1 MTLNNKNFLMKFK
14 INRIHCVALHKAVIN
29 QNIEIIRLLLQ
40 QDGID
45 IDKKDNKITN
55 YFIILMIYKTIY
67 S

>member
-1 MTLNNKNFLMKFK
+1 MKFR
-14 INRIHCVALHKAVIN
+14 IIRIHCVVLHKAVIN

-45 IDKKDNKITN
+45 IDKKDNKIIN
-55 YFIILMIYKTIY
+55 YFILMIFTNFY